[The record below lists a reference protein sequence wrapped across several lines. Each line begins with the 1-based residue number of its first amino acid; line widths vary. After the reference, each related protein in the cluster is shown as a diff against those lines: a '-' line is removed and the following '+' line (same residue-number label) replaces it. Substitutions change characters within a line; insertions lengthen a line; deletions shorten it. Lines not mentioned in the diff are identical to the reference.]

1 MLEKKALLCV
11 NIDHI
16 ATIREARKGVEPN
29 IVEATLLCEQAGA
42 DGITVHLREDRRHI
56 QTADLFALKEVIK
69 SRFTLEMSASDEILE
84 IAKKINP
91 HLLTIV
97 PEKRAELTT
106 EGGLNLKEQK
116 DKITNFLLKAF
127 DFSLEASLFIEPDLE
142 TIEIAHEIGA
152 KQIELHT
159 GKYANCS
166 INSLEALSELQR
178 IKTASNFARKLGLK
192 VNLGHGLNLQNL
204 KPILQIKDLEELH
217 IGHSIIARAVLIG
230 LPAAVKEVK
239 DLIQNS

>member
-1 MLEKKALLCV
+1 MLDKKVLLCV

-16 ATIREARKGVEPN
+16 ATIREARKGIEPN
-29 IVEATLLCEQAGA
+29 VIEATSMCEQAGA

-56 QTADLFALKEVIK
+56 QTADLFALKEIIK

-84 IAKKINP
+84 IAKKIKP
-91 HLLTIV
+91 DLLTIV

-106 EGGLNLKEQK
+106 EGGLNLKNQK
-116 DKITNFLLKAF
+116 ENIKVFLAKAF
-127 DFSLEASLFIEPDLE
+127 DLSLKASLFIEPDLE
-142 TIEIAHEIGA
+142 TIEIAHQIGA

-159 GKYANCS
+159 GKYSNYLV
-166 INSLEALSELQR
+166 NSTESLNELKR
-178 IKTASNFARKLGLK
+178 IEKACKFAKDLGFK

-204 KPILQIKDLEELH
+204 PPILKIKDLEELH

-230 LPAAVKEVK
+230 LPLAVKEVK
-239 DLIQNS
+239 DLIKNT